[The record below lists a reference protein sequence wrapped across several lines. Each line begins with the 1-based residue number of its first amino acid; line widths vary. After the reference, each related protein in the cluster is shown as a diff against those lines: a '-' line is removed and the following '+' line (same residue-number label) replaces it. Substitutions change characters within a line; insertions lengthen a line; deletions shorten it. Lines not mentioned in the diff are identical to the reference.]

1 LLKNINFSVKKAR
14 KLQISLSK
22 KVIRKDQIT
31 VPIKYVAGVDVA
43 YTNKHSIGVVAV
55 LDYNSMK
62 PVEIK
67 TAITET
73 RFPYIPT
80 FLSFREIPP
89 VVSAIRKLMIKP
101 DVFLIDGQGIAHP
114 YRLGFASHLGVILD
128 IATIGVAKNILCG
141 RVADKGSRFWKPII
155 DEGEIIGGAVFTK
168 LGAKPV
174 YVSVGHKISLK
185 TAIKI
190 VLACSRGYR
199 IPEPLRKAHIAAQKT
214 KRKMI
219 NEYEYLKKKNGVR
232 EKFGSRA

>member
-1 LLKNINFSVKKAR
+1 MLENINFSVEKAR

-22 KVIRKDQIT
+22 KVICKDQIT

-43 YTNKHSIGVVAV
+43 YTNKHSIGAVVV

-62 PVEIK
+62 PIETK

-89 VVSAIRKLMIKP
+89 VVSAIRKLTIKP

-128 IATIGVAKNILCG
+128 IVTIGVAKNILCG
-141 RVADKGSRFWKPII
+141 QITDRGDRFWKPII

-168 LGAKPV
+168 PGAKPV

-190 VLACSRGYR
+190 ILACSRECR
-199 IPEPLRKAHIAAQKT
+199 IPEPLRKAHMTAQKT
-214 KRKMI
+214 KRKMNI
-219 NEYEYLKKKNGVR
+219 NTLKKRMG
-232 EKFGSRA
+232 